1 MNLFRLSP
9 DTLYNLTCD
18 VIDTLEY
25 LIPESSFLSNN
36 EVYAQLEETLG
47 YSLVHIRNVFDF
59 STGTTLAKIH
69 YKEKIYLPVVEN
81 ISRKV
86 RATDNACNGFLYTK
100 SLKPN
105 ASRNSLN
112 LQPHI
117 L

>member
-1 MNLFRLSP
+1 MNLFKLSP

-25 LIPESSFLSNN
+25 MIPESSFLSNN

-59 STGTTLAKIH
+59 SIGTTLAKYITRRK
-69 YKEKIYLPVVEN
+69 YTYLLLKISAEKFEQLTMH
-81 ISRKV
+81 
-86 RATDNACNGFLYTK
+86 ATVFLYK

>member
-1 MNLFRLSP
+1 MNLFKLSP

-25 LIPESSFLSNN
+25 MIPESSFLSNN

-59 STGTTLAKIH
+59 STGTTLAK
-69 YKEKIYLPVVEN
+69 YLPVVEN

-86 RATDNACNGFLYTK
+86 RATDNACNCFFYTK
-100 SLKPN
+100 V
-105 ASRNSLN
+105 
-112 LQPHI
+112 
-117 L
+117 